1 MSDDHDW
8 MLEQRYGNQLGPL
21 DSILR
26 ASGRFT
32 IRTWSAQTF
41 DMALQVS
48 RNLFQYFAADSEII
62 HSSADVDPQSGSV
75 ISLALGLELL
85 SHPSQVQSIIITK
98 DRGLVLRKSN
108 GQTRAYEPQDGL
120 GAIYLRPFA
129 GGRLEL
135 VIWGHDGWGF
145 RLASRLVPM
154 LTGVGQPDFIV
165 VSNACAWKGAAGVLA
180 MGSFDNSWNVSESS
194 FIS

>member
-1 MSDDHDW
+1 MTDDRDW
-8 MLEQRYGNQLGPL
+8 TLELRCGNQLGPL

-26 ASGRFT
+26 TSGRFM
-32 IRTWSAQTF
+32 IRTWSAETF

-62 HSSADVDPQSGSV
+62 DSSADVDGQKGSV
-75 ISLALGLELL
+75 ISLALGLDLL
-85 SHPSQVQSIIITK
+85 SHPSQVQSISVTK
-98 DRGLVLRKSN
+98 DRGLVLRKGN
-108 GQTRAYEPQDGL
+108 GQTRAYELQNGL
-120 GAIYLRPFA
+120 GAIYLGPLA

-135 VIWGHDGWGF
+135 VIWGYDDWGL
-145 RLASRLVPM
+145 RLASRLVPL
-154 LTGVGQPDFIV
+154 LTGVGQPEFIV

-180 MGSFDNSWNVSESS
+180 MGSFDNFWNVSEGS

>member
-1 MSDDHDW
+1 MTDDRGW
-8 MLEQRYGNQLGPL
+8 MLELRYGNQLGPL

-26 ASGRFT
+26 TSGRLV
-32 IRTWSAQTF
+32 IRTWSAETF

-62 HSSADVDPQSGSV
+62 HSGADMDRQKGNV
-75 ISLALGLELL
+75 ISLALGLDLL
-85 SHPSQVQSIIITK
+85 NPPSQVDSIGITE
-98 DRGLVLRKSN
+98 DRRLVLRKDN
-108 GQTRAYEPQDGL
+108 GQTKAYELQDGL
-120 GAIYLRPFA
+120 GAIYLRPSA

-135 VIWGHDGWGF
+135 VIWGYDDWGL

-154 LTGVGQPDFIV
+154 LTGVGQPEFIV

-180 MGSFDNSWNVSESS
+180 MGSFDNSWNVSQAS

>member
-1 MSDDHDW
+1 MADDPGW
-8 MLEQRYGNQLGPL
+8 MLELRYGDQLGPL

-26 ASGRFT
+26 TSSRLI
-32 IRTWSAQTF
+32 IRTFSVETF

-62 HSSADVDPQSGSV
+62 QSSADVDQQKSNV
-75 ISLALGLELL
+75 ISLALGRDFNEYL
-85 SHPSQVQSIIITK
+85 SEVHPISITG
-98 DRGLVLRKSN
+98 DRGLVLRKGN
-108 GQTRAYEPQDGL
+108 GQSRAYELEGGL
-120 GAIYLRPFA
+120 GAIYLRPLV

-135 VIWGHDGWGF
+135 VIWGYDDWGL

-154 LTGVGQPDFIV
+154 LTGVGQPEYIV
-165 VSNACAWKGAAGVLA
+165 VSKACAWKGAAGVLA
-180 MGSFDNSWNVSESS
+180 MGSFDNSWNLSEAS

>member
-1 MSDDHDW
+1 MTDDRDW
-8 MLEQRYGNQLGPL
+8 MRELRCGNQLGPL

-26 ASGRFT
+26 TSGRVI
-32 IRTWSAQTF
+32 IRTSSAETF

-62 HSSADVDPQSGSV
+62 HSSADVDQQRGNV
-75 ISLALGLELL
+75 ISLALGLETL
-85 SHPSQVQSIIITK
+85 SHPSQVQPISITK

-108 GQTRAYEPQDGL
+108 GQTKAYEPQDGL
-120 GAIYLRPFA
+120 GAIYLRPLA
-129 GGRLEL
+129 SGRLEL
-135 VIWGHDGWGF
+135 VIWGHDGWSL

-154 LTGVGQPDFIV
+154 LTGVGQPEFIV
-165 VSNACAWKGAAGVLA
+165 VGTACAWKGAAGVLA
-180 MGSFDNSWNVSESS
+180 MGSFDNSWNVSKSS